1 MTIKLMYPHEKF
13 LVAVD
18 SLATTE
24 GSLRDRV
31 EAAWMSFHPL
41 KETDFQG
48 ELRSKYAELHAA
60 LTRMGPVIF
69 GDGEVR
75 VGSVHNT
82 LQNLSDD
89 DVRKIA
95 DMIFSMFVNIA
106 REYYG
111 ALGTQA

>member
-1 MTIKLMYPHEKF
+1 MYPHEKF

-18 SLATTE
+18 AMATMQ
-24 GSLRDRV
+24 GSLRERV

-41 KETDFQG
+41 REENFEG
-48 ELRSKYAELHAA
+48 ELKSKFTELTGA
-60 LTRMGPVIF
+60 LTKLGPIIAP
-69 GDGEVR
+69 DGEVR

-82 LQNLSDD
+82 LENLSDD

-111 ALGTQA
+111 SLGADA